1 MLRDAWLHRLFI
13 VYKIK
18 FMKEKFD
25 EIIADFESKYGN
37 GEGLD
42 ESIEEGRRNWLDF
55 LRNNHNNLSYWLDK
69 VKVVEQMRI
78 RVPKTQIAKVPED
91 LFDRFFLEKAK
102 DYELIEEWVKKEVM
116 PLIGD
121 MGLPFF
127 IKNGC
132 FSNKFDFGDNC
143 LVNNKDLKEV
153 TRHICNIQMDSLMF
167 DTGGNLEIVIREWIK
182 PEEGTECIYNG
193 MPLRPEM
200 RLFYDF
206 DEHKYLYDA
215 NYWDWDYCHDAI
227 CGNKEQKAVYERQ
240 YPIIS
245 EKLENRRG
253 MFLPTILK
261 ALNAITGLSGKWS
274 VDFIL
279 DKDGAWLIDMADAY
293 RSAYWDENKIK

>member
-1 MLRDAWLHRLFI
+1 MGD
-13 VYKIK
+13 
-18 FMKEKFD
+18 FD
-25 EIIADFESKYGN
+25 EVLKSLEYIDPETSRK
-37 GEGLD
+37 ER
-42 ESIEEGRRNWLDF
+42 EEGKRYWLNF
-55 LRNNHNNLSYWLDK
+55 LRNDKNNLSYWFPK
-69 VKVVEQMRI
+69 IKVVESMGI
-78 RVPKTQIAKVPED
+78 KLPKTKIVKVPEE
-91 LFDRFFLEKAK
+91 LFERFFLEETGDFEKIK
-102 DYELIEEWVKKEVM
+102 DWVEKDVM
-116 PLIGD
+116 PLIND
-121 MGLPFF
+121 MGLPIF
-127 IKNGC
+127 IRNGC
-132 FSNKFDFGDNC
+132 FSNKFYFGDNC
-143 LVNNKDLKEV
+143 LVDSKELKNV
-153 TRHICNIQMDSLMF
+153 VRHFCNIQIDSLML
-167 DTGGNLEIVIREWIK
+167 DTGGNLEIVIREWIE

-261 ALNAITGLSGKWS
+261 ALNAIIGLSGKWS

-293 RSAYWDENKIK
+293 RSAYWDASKIKQI

>member
-1 MLRDAWLHRLFI
+1 MESENKPRVNLANITIPDI
-13 VYKIK
+13 
-18 FMKEKFD
+18 EKQ
-25 EIIADFESKYGN
+25 
-37 GEGLD
+37 
-42 ESIEEGRRNWLDF
+42 IEDGRRNWLKHQRED
-55 LRNNHNNLSYWLDK
+55 RNRLSYWFERILSVGAHGVRLPDT
-69 VKVVEQMRI
+69 VVIEI
-78 RVPKTQIAKVPED
+78 PER
-91 LFDRFFLEKAK
+91 LFDCFFRERAG
-102 DYELIEEWVKKEVM
+102 DREEIEEWVRENIM
-116 PLIGD
+116 PVIEGT
-121 MGLPFF
+121 GFLPLF

-143 LVNNKDLKEV
+143 LVNSKDLKEV

-182 PEEGTECIYNG
+182 PEEGTECVYNG

-293 RSAYWDENKIK
+293 RSAYWDASKIKQI